1 MSRKVTREFL
11 YPQIGI
17 CGLSCRLC
25 PMYHTEGPSKCQ
37 GCRSEFRI
45 AAGCPF
51 ITCAVKK
58 KGIEFCWNCNEN
70 KTCEKWAKHRE
81 SAKIVDSFKCYQ
93 KLEDDIAYIQKNGV
107 DEFELLQKKREDLL
121 KEMLQEFNEGR
132 SKSYYCIAVTVMEI
146 KELEEALAQA
156 HKNAD
161 GLERNEKSRVLHGI
175 LDDIAQ
181 QKNYYL
187 KLRKK

>member
-1 MSRKVTREFL
+1 MKIN
-11 YPQIGI
+11 YPEIGI

-25 PMYHTEGPSKCQ
+25 PHYHTKGTSTCG
-37 GCRSEFRI
+37 GCKTGFRI
-45 AAGCPF
+45 GAGCPF
-51 ITCAVKK
+51 ITCALKK
-58 KGIEFCWNCNEN
+58 KGIEFCGNCEEH

-81 SAKIVDSFKCYQ
+81 SAKKVDSFKCYQ
-93 KLEDDIAYIQKNGV
+93 KLEDDIACIQENGV
-107 DEFELLQKKREDLL
+107 EEFELLQKKREDLL

-132 SKSYYCIAVTVMEI
+132 SKSYYCIAVTVMEMG
-146 KELEEALAQA
+146 ELEEALATA
-156 HKNAD
+156 HKNSE
-161 GLERNEKSRVLHGI
+161 GLDRKEKSRVFHAI